1 MAVSQL
7 DEVQTLWNT
16 VAELQGA
23 IRPTATGHIRTTINV
38 LLEHLRRKELG
49 LSEIDRVA
57 LALMFPQR
65 WERDWLQQKES

>member
-16 VAELQGA
+16 ITELQRA
-23 IRPTATGHIRTTINV
+23 IRPSATGHIRTTITV

-49 LSEIDRVA
+49 LSDIDRVA

-65 WERDWLQQKES
+65 WERDWCAVL